1 MASPQG
7 TVCTATSA
15 VDISS
20 GCISRG
26 CISTA
31 AGSARIRPHWS
42 DQRPSESW
50 PRGDGAEPGPGPGLE
65 LQVLGPMEV
74 LRGGVPVM
82 VPGRTTAIILAGLA
96 LSANQI
102 VPNDTLIDWT
112 WGAGRPARPRAALQS
127 GISRLRRLVG
137 GELVETAGL
146 GYRLRAGAGQLD
158 LLRFSELVATGARA
172 ADDGAPERA
181 LVLLDRALRLWRGN
195 PLSNVDSPA
204 LHRDA
209 LPGLS
214 ERYLRAV
221 EQRSDLSL
229 RLGRYPAVVQELSVI
244 VRQHPFHE
252 RLAGQLMIALVKSGR
267 RADALAAYERLRQ
280 ALAGELGIDPGAAL
294 QALRGRILH
303 ADGGR
308 EVRDRRDQP
317 DWLREFWAEAT

>member
-7 TVCTATSA
+7 TVCTAHSA

-20 GCISRG
+20 GYIG
-26 CISTA
+26 TV
-31 AGSARIRPHWS
+31 ARSPRLRQHWSDQHWS
-42 DQRPSESW
+42 DQRRNESW
-50 PRGDGAEPGPGPGLE
+50 PREDGPEPMPGTGLE
-65 LQVLGPMEV
+65 LQVLGPIEV
-74 LRGGVPVM
+74 VRSGVPV
-82 VPGRTTAIILAGLA
+82 VLPGRTTTIILAGLA
-96 LSANQI
+96 LSPNRI

-112 WGAGRPARPRAALQS
+112 WGARLPARPRAALQS

-137 GELVETAGL
+137 EEIVETAGL
-146 GYRLRAGAGQLD
+146 GYRLRASAEQLD
-158 LLRFSELVATGARA
+158 LLRFNELVATGARA

-181 LVLLDRALRLWRGN
+181 LVSLDRALRLWRGY

-221 EQRSDLSL
+221 EQRSDLCL

-280 ALAGELGIDPGAAL
+280 ALAEELGIDPSAAL
-294 QALRGRILH
+294 QALRGRILR
-303 ADGGR
+303 AEGGR
-308 EVRDRRDQP
+308 EVRDWRDQP